1 MGFIYFVYKYNM
13 IYSYDSDVDTHGLLY
28 PHALLHLIVGLY
40 MAEICLVGLFGLHTA
55 FGPLILMIL
64 FMVFTIMVHVSLND
78 ALGPLLNSLPR
89 TLALQDQSL
98 ADEGLPGEVISSGN
112 SSGDAH
118 ANQGGSAAEYYNM
131 EEGCDME
138 ETNVQ
143 PPTAGAAAA
152 YYNSEEDFG
161 MESALDRTGPH
172 LKPGGQ
178 PPTTTSTRAVE
189 GAGGLVSTLGTFAAT
204 IFMTKVNNSLPT
216 DSESPLT
223 VFLHHVMNWI
233 TPNPTKKPNFLIKWL
248 HPEVFD
254 DYYLLKQMLPTEP
267 PPDNCPDHIARRGY
281 YPPEMWMPPPRL
293 WIPKDEA
300 RVSRQEV
307 AHSREAGPISDQGAW
322 LDEKGRI
329 VCEVEKAPFREERV
343 LY

>member
-1 MGFIYFVYKYNM
+1 MYFVYKYNM

-55 FGPLILMIL
+55 FGPLILMVL

-78 ALGPLLNSLPR
+78 ALGPLLNNLPR

-98 ADEGLPGEVISSGN
+98 ADETLPEDLMSSSNGD
-112 SSGDAH
+112 GDAAGNH
-118 ANQGGSAAEYYNM
+118 SGSAAEYYNM
-131 EEGCDME
+131 EEGCGNE
-138 ETNVQ
+138 ETNAQ
-143 PPTAGAAAA
+143 PPIAGAAAD
-152 YYNSEEDFG
+152 YYNTEEDFG
-161 MESALDRTGPH
+161 GEPTLDRTGPH
-172 LKPGGQ
+172 LKSDGQ
-178 PPTTTSTRAVE
+178 SPIPTNTRAVE
-189 GAGGLVSTLGTFAAT
+189 GAGGLVSTLGTLAST
-204 IFMTKVNNSLPT
+204 IFTTKVNNSLPT
-216 DSESPLT
+216 DPESRLT

-233 TPNPTKKPNFLIKWL
+233 TPDPTKKPNILVKWL

-254 DYYLLKQMLPTEP
+254 DYHILKQMLPTEP
-267 PPDNCPDHIARRGY
+267 PPGDCPDHIAKRGY

-293 WIPKDEA
+293 WIPKDDA
-300 RVSRQEV
+300 KVSRQEV
-307 AHSREAGPISDQGAW
+307 AHSREAVAISDQDAW